1 LEEVDRPDA
10 LNEPPGVLSA
20 LWLVDRWLAFG
31 RGAGFLPGFR
41 RQQLLPTMS
50 LYLLI
55 FLGTLVISLAASAR
69 IKNLYNRYSQISA
82 DSRATGA
89 QVAAAILRRAGIGDV
104 EIVAAEGL
112 LGDHYDPL
120 HKRLVLS
127 AQNYQSDSLAAI
139 GVAAH
144 ECGHA
149 LQHQQG
155 YAPLHLRM
163 AAVGVTQF
171 ASQIVMWL
179 PLAFMFTG
187 YMSRYTGLAI
197 MAAGWGVIMLFNLV
211 TLPVEF
217 DASNRAKRVLAEMGF
232 IGSDEEM
239 KGVRKVLDAAGW
251 TYVAAFITSLA
262 YMLYYVLP
270 LLLGGRSRN

>member
-1 LEEVDRPDA
+1 
-10 LNEPPGVLSA
+10 
-20 LWLVDRWLAFG
+20 
-31 RGAGFLPGFR
+31 
-41 RQQLLPTMS
+41 M
-50 LYLLI
+50 YLLI
-55 FLGTLVISLAASAR
+55 FLATLAISFIASAR
-69 IKNLYNRYSQISA
+69 VKSLYNRYSQVGAS
-82 DSRATGA
+82 SRATGA
-89 QVAAAILRRAGIGDV
+89 QVASAILQRAGIHDV
-104 EIVAAEGL
+104 EIVPADGL

-127 AQNYQSDSLAAI
+127 TQNYQSDSLAAI

-163 AAVGVTQF
+163 AAVGIAQF
-171 ASQIVMWL
+171 ANRIVMFL
-179 PLAFMFTG
+179 PFLFLFGAHFVRTGFMV
-187 YMSRYTGLAI
+187 
-197 MAAGWGVIMLFNLV
+197 MAAAWGVMMLFNLI

-232 IGSDEEM
+232 VGSEEEM
-239 KGVRKVLDAAGW
+239 TGVRKVLDAAGW
-251 TYVAAFITSLA
+251 TYVAAFVTSLA
-262 YMLYYVLP
+262 YMLYYLLP